1 MWFIF
6 GIISTLAWGSADL
19 FYKKGSDSKDSLSH
33 LKIVVAV
40 GFAMGIHG
48 MAYMIINDLTFDP
61 FQMIRYLPVSS
72 MYILSMTIGYI
83 GLRYME
89 LSIASPVQN
98 GSGAITAILCYIFF
112 PHELHFFEVSGI
124 ILVTVGIFSLGF
136 LEKKEE
142 LLATQ
147 EKNGHIDPKYQ
158 LSFMAIMFP
167 IAYCI
172 IDGLG
177 TFGDAIY
184 LDEMKLIS
192 ENDALLAFEF
202 TFFLCAVISLFYVV
216 IIKQQRINMWKER
229 DKGIAAVFETAGQ
242 FFYVFA
248 MAKNAIIIAP
258 MVASYSI
265 VSVVL
270 SRIFLKEK
278 LDKPHYFAI
287 AIVMTGI
294 AFLGLSEAI

>member
-19 FYKKGSDSKDSLSH
+19 FYKKGSDSRDSLSH

-48 MAYMIINDLTFDP
+48 TVYMLVNDLTFDP
-61 FQMIRYLPVSS
+61 FQLIWYLPVSS
-72 MYILSMTIGYI
+72 MYILSMTIGYV

-112 PHELHFFEVSGI
+112 PHQLLFVEVGGI
-124 ILVTVGIFSLGF
+124 VLVTGGILSLAF

-142 LLATQ
+142 DLALQ
-147 EKNGHIDPKYQ
+147 KEGKELDPKYQ

-167 IAYCI
+167 ILYCI

-177 TFGDAIY
+177 TFGDAVY

-192 ENDALLAFEF
+192 ENDALLAFEY
-202 TFFLCAVISLFYVV
+202 TFFICGIASLLYITVV
-216 IIKQQRINMWKER
+216 KKQKINIWREK
-229 DKGIAAVFETAGQ
+229 DKGIAAIFETTGQ

-248 MAKNAIIIAP
+248 MAQNAIIIAP

-265 VSVVL
+265 VSVIL
-270 SRIFLKEK
+270 SRIFLKER
-278 LDKPHYFAI
+278 LNNLHYVAV
-287 AIVMTGI
+287 AVVMTGI
-294 AFLGLSEAI
+294 SMLGLSEAI